1 MVFHSISPTLTLW
14 GILFVLGVRFHNKCA
29 HISGERALRRHL
41 LAVVCRDLGED
52 VSKWSRADVVV
63 DVAPPN
69 DNPPHFERQLYECDV
84 SADSGSAVDDV
95 ITTVK
100 AVDVDAG
107 VSGQVRTSR
116 VVFNQSMNQ
125 FSRSIKYRYRQ

>member
-1 MVFHSISPTLTLW
+1 MQLSRAQSSCISNA
-14 GILFVLGVRFHNKCA
+14 LGASSLK
-29 HISGERALRRHL
+29 RHL
-41 LAVVCRDLGED
+41 VAVICRDMGDD

-84 SADSGSAVDDV
+84 TADAGSAVDDV

-100 AVDVDAG
+100 AVDVDSG
-107 VSGQVRTSR
+107 VSGQVFFTCCSP
-116 VVFNQSMNQ
+116 FNGH
-125 FSRSIKYRYRQ
+125 Y

>member
-1 MVFHSISPTLTLW
+1 M
-14 GILFVLGVRFHNKCA
+14 
-29 HISGERALRRHL
+29 
-41 LAVVCRDLGED
+41 AVICRDMGDD

-84 SADSGSAVDDV
+84 TADAGSAVDDV

-100 AVDVDAG
+100 AVDVDSG
-107 VSGQVRTSR
+107 VSGQVFFTCCSP
-116 VVFNQSMNQ
+116 FNGH
-125 FSRSIKYRYRQ
+125 Y